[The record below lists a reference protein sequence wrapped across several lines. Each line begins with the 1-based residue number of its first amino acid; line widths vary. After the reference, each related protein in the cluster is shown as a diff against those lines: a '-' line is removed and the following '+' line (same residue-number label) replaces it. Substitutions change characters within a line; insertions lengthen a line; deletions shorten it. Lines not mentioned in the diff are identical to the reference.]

1 MFLIWPPAVD
11 LYVDRPLFA
20 ADPLPRLFVAY
31 ETSDSSGLSVVKEVN
46 VKPNIIGSEKF
57 AFSDM
62 SEEVEI
68 PLGSG
73 VVKSLDADLSEL
85 MLYWVDGSDKVSHPG
100 YLSES

>member
-1 MFLIWPPAVD
+1 M
-11 LYVDRPLFA
+11 DRHLFA
-20 ADPLPRLFVAY
+20 ADPLPRLFVAF
-31 ETSDSSGLSVVKEVN
+31 ETSDSSGLSAVRELS

-62 SEEVEI
+62 SGVPDI

-100 YLSES
+100 YL